1 MSDASR
7 SQSPNHMPGYPAVNT
22 KGMNIIRN
30 LSDDEEIPLRN
41 HGGGR
46 LDEHGV
52 EEESKQGDGDHA
64 MIQQN
69 PKKRG
74 RHELESQ

>member
-1 MSDASR
+1 
-7 SQSPNHMPGYPAVNT
+7 MPGYPAVNT

-41 HGGGR
+41 HGGAGNQGVD
-46 LDEHGV
+46 DEFKQ
-52 EEESKQGDGDHA
+52 EEDEDQH
-64 MIQQN
+64 MVQHN

-74 RHELESQ
+74 RHELESQQQHHDEFQ

>member
-7 SQSPNHMPGYPAVNT
+7 SPSPNHMPGFPAVNT

-41 HGGGR
+41 HGGRG
-46 LDEHGV
+46 DDQGI
-52 EEESKQGDGDHA
+52 EEESKHGDGDQL

>member
-1 MSDASR
+1 
-7 SQSPNHMPGYPAVNT
+7 MPGYPAVNT

-41 HGGGR
+41 HGGAGDHGNE
-46 LDEHGV
+46 DEFKQ
-52 EEESKQGDGDHA
+52 EEEDHH
-64 MIQQN
+64 MSQHN

-74 RHELESQ
+74 RQELESQP

>member
-7 SQSPNHMPGYPAVNT
+7 SPSPNHMPGFPAVNT

-41 HGGGR
+41 QGR
-46 LDEHGV
+46 VDDQGI
-52 EEESKQGDGDHA
+52 EEESKHEDGDHR

-74 RHELESQ
+74 RHELESQS